1 MRDNDGFGNC
11 VAATVALPQQNDPIM
26 NRDATVASQ
35 PGKGISMQAALR
47 LITEVQPGGKIEV
60 IDAQLP
66 DGAPVEVI
74 VLLPLH

>member
-1 MRDNDGFGNC
+1 
-11 VAATVALPQQNDPIM
+11 
-26 NRDATVASQ
+26 
-35 PGKGISMQAALR
+35 MQAALR

-74 VLLPLH
+74 VLLPSTPAVPRRSILAVLADAPGHLAFQTAEEVDAYLKRERDAWER